1 MPGLNDWFD
10 VFKCGTHRDHSGV
23 MRTITESEID
33 KAISAY
39 RTDSAP
45 IVVGHPTLNA
55 PAYGWI
61 KDFRRSGAT
70 VQARASSVVPEFT
83 EAVKK
88 GLYNNRSLSFNSDG
102 TFRHVGFL
110 GAAAPA
116 VKGLEEI
123 QFSDEGECITV
134 DLPEAVKVTAEAPE
148 EQAPSEVKGSSTIE
162 DLTRKIQELEGKLT
176 AEQTKR
182 RRMEFAAYTDSLV
195 NAGRL
200 KAAVKDQVIETMEA
214 LHATDSA
221 DFADAENSHL
231 NRFKE
236 LLTAILPEKRV
247 EFMEFAAPSRAARNC
262 IQHIHPEELAQRAQQ
277 LVEQNRIQGV
287 FISASDAVNK
297 IVGGEYD
304 AQSHAH

>member
-1 MPGLNDWFD
+1 MPGLTDWFD

-23 MRTITESEID
+23 IRTITESDID
-33 KAISAY
+33 KAIGAY
-39 RTDSAP
+39 RAGSAP
-45 IVVGHPTLNA
+45 IVVGHPALNA

-88 GLYNNRSLSFNSDG
+88 GLYKNRSLSFNSDG

-110 GAAAPA
+110 GAIAPA
-116 VKGLEEI
+116 VKDLKEI
-123 QFSDEGECITV
+123 QFSDEGEYITV
-134 DLPEAVKVTAEAPE
+134 ELSEEVKATADAPE
-148 EQAPSEVKGSSTIE
+148 GQEPSDAKGSSTIE
-162 DLTRKIQELEGKLT
+162 DLTHKIQELEGKLI

-195 NAGRL
+195 NSGRL

-221 DFADAENSHL
+221 DFADSENSNL
-231 NRFKE
+231 NRFKD

-262 IQHIHPEELAQRAQQ
+262 MQHIHPEEIAQRAQQ
-277 LVEQNRIQGV
+277 MVEQNRIKGV
-287 FISASDAVNK
+287 FITASDAVNT
-297 IVGGEYD
+297 ILGGEGD
-304 AQSHAH
+304 A